1 MSRKDYTR
9 YSYTGRKEKYT
20 PPPEVVEERKPDIM
34 GVVAGCALLNVR
46 AEPSLDAEIACQIV
60 DGAELVIDE
69 TDSTEFFY
77 RVCTA
82 TGVEGYCMKEYVVI
96 RS

>member
-20 PPPEVVEERKPDIM
+20 PPEPVPEAPKVRKMGTVV
-34 GVVAGCALLNVR
+34 GCALLNVR
-46 AEPSLDAEIACQIV
+46 AEPSLEAEIACQV
-60 DGAELVIDE
+60 VEDAELVID
-69 TDSTEFFY
+69 TDDSTEFFY

-82 TGVEGYCMKEYVVI
+82 TGVEGYCIKDHVRI
-96 RS
+96 TS